1 MGGCVTVPYMSTDDD
16 TTPTLSTS
24 STESDH
30 MKGEGL
36 DYATTK
42 LQEKNL
48 RPQQSGGGNGAEERF
63 IDQETPQENDGR
75 SQTVTG
81 FDPHDARSDKVYR
94 QGEWIDKWKW
104 LNQLNDGVQDKD
116 RSKHNWRAG
125 KLNDAKLIAD
135 RLELTRPERDKLKR
149 MADSVNFNRFGSY
162 RSEQVLLACASL
174 ISDENTTVY
183 DNRIILQDEFREML
197 TSFDMGS
204 NDHQQ
209 IRQAIRDRTE
219 YF

>member
-1 MGGCVTVPYMSTDDD
+1 MDGYPTVVYMSSDDD
-16 TTPTLSTS
+16 SSPNISTP
-24 STESDH
+24 STESDQTR
-30 MKGEGL
+30 
-36 DYATTK
+36 DDTRNYATTK

-48 RPQQSGGGNGAEERF
+48 RPQQSGGGNGVQERF
-63 IDQETPQENDGR
+63 IDKESPQQNDGR
-75 SQTVTG
+75 SETVTG
-81 FDPHDARSDKVYR
+81 FNPHDARSEQVYR
-94 QGEWIDKWKW
+94 QGEWMDKWEW
-104 LNQLNDGVQDKD
+104 LNQLNDGVQDKN

-125 KLNDAKLIAD
+125 KLNDAKLIAN

-149 MADSVNFNRFGSY
+149 MADSVDFNQFGSY

-197 TSFDMGS
+197 KSFDMGS